1 MAKRRR
7 KLRPGTRPA
16 RNTGGHTGGR
26 PGFVPTP
33 SERAFVTAM
42 SGLKMTHDEICKVI
56 GNGRN
61 GGVAGR
67 SGRPIAKTTLHKY
80 FKNELANGSALLKAK
95 VAGRFYA
102 ALDADAPWAVQM
114 ATRNRF
120 NWDAGRGGFD
130 GAQLSDL
137 LDDNGIQPTVAIEFV
152 IPGKREPDPA
162 PIPGQRL
169 LPPLSPQLRKNEFG
183 VWEEFR
189 GNGGGTGDRPPKP
202 GDWMG

>member
-1 MAKRRR
+1 MRLSVLTRR
-7 KLRPGTRPA
+7 
-16 RNTGGHTGGR
+16 
-26 PGFVPTP
+26 
-33 SERAFVTAM
+33 
-42 SGLKMTHDEICKVI
+42 GLC
-56 GNGRN
+56 RW
-61 GGVAGR
+61 R
-67 SGRPIAKTTLHKY
+67 C
-80 FKNELANGSALLKAK
+80 
-95 VAGRFYA
+95 
-102 ALDADAPWAVQM
+102 
-114 ATRNRF
+114 ATDF

-169 LPPLSPQLRKNEFG
+169 LPLLSPQLRKNEFG

>member
-16 RNTGGHTGGR
+16 RNTGGNTGGR
-26 PGFVPTP
+26 PGFVPTL

-102 ALDADAPWAVQM
+102 ALDADAPWAMQM
-114 ATRNRF
+114 AMRNRF

-130 GAQLSDL
+130 GA
-137 LDDNGIQPTVAIEFV
+137 
-152 IPGKREPDPA
+152 
-162 PIPGQRL
+162 
-169 LPPLSPQLRKNEFG
+169 
-183 VWEEFR
+183 
-189 GNGGGTGDRPPKP
+189 
-202 GDWMG
+202 